1 MTEERKTVDIII
13 SDDLR
18 NVLLEIQDSQVA
30 QLLVKGTHFE
40 DELADDHVNY
50 ISISKKDLTK
60 ISYLTKERYEGLSID
75 ECWATTKRIMAKP
88 GGFISKVFKNI
99 SEKEVEKFS
108 TLFRSEITKPKLD
121 FQVFEGDEIKKFY
134 HYSSYCERN
143 GGSLHASCMKYD
155 NCQSFLDIYTKNPDN
170 CKIVVLFDND
180 DATRI
185 IGRAILWVVD
195 GHKVMDRIY
204 TINDEAYQFYFKQ
217 WASKHGYYFKSEQN
231 WFNTRQFE
239 MLGSK
244 KINLDLVLD
253 LPNNKF
259 DRVPYMDTFKFMDYE
274 GKLYNF
280 QPKGKEFY
288 TLTDTGGRKNGYDH
302 LVTDYLTGVLRYR
315 GDAIRL
321 RYLEVDGSRVHTHPD
336 NCYYSEIMDTYILRD
351 HAFQHPVLRD
361 YIFNDDF
368 KQHNNDERI
377 QERIKYVEQR
387 EAQRQKE
394 REEREARRKRQLEG
408 VEQGGER
415 GRLYSDFNDY
425 ADVLNQ
431 MRNLRH
437 NFNTDEIYSYV
448 SEYMDLRRRGYAGSL
463 ADLVR
468 DRRNERVAPP
478 IHRERGRVLRADRPQ
493 VDFFEGYERIFRDV
507 PQPVEEPVS
516 PLAQPEP
523 VEEEAQ
529 EEVTE
534 RVEEQPIITAAQGE
548 SITTTTGLDLSALYN
563 RYMTADGTSIENRI
577 TFLPTDDSSGTRF
590 GRYYTRVDI
599 ETGEIRIEEGAE

>member
-1 MTEERKTVDIII
+1 
-13 SDDLR
+13 
-18 NVLLEIQDSQVA
+18 
-30 QLLVKGTHFE
+30 
-40 DELADDHVNY
+40 
-50 ISISKKDLTK
+50 
-60 ISYLTKERYEGLSID
+60 
-75 ECWATTKRIMAKP
+75 
-88 GGFISKVFKNI
+88 
-99 SEKEVEKFS
+99 
-108 TLFRSEITKPKLD
+108 
-121 FQVFEGDEIKKFY
+121 
-134 HYSSYCERN
+134 
-143 GGSLHASCMKYD
+143 
-155 NCQSFLDIYTKNPDN
+155 
-170 CKIVVLFDND
+170 
-180 DATRI
+180 
-185 IGRAILWVVD
+185 
-195 GHKVMDRIY
+195 MDRIY

-253 LPNNKF
+253 LPNTKF

-280 QPKGKEFY
+280 QPKGKDFY

-302 LVTDYLTGVLRYR
+302 LVTDYITGVLRYR

-321 RYLEVDGSRVHTHPD
+321 RYLEVEGGVRAHTHPD
-336 NCYYSEIMDTYILRD
+336 SCYYSEIMDTYILRE
-351 HAFQHPVLRD
+351 HSIQHPILKD

-368 KQHNNDERI
+368 KSHNNEERI
-377 QERIKYVEQR
+377 QERIKYVEER

-448 SEYMDLRRRGYAGSL
+448 SEYMDLRRRGYGGSL
-463 ADLVR
+463 QDLVR
-468 DRRNERVAPP
+468 ERRNERVAPP
-478 IHRERGRVLRADRPQ
+478 IHRERVVRRADRPQ
-493 VDFFEGYERIFRDV
+493 VDFFEGYERLFAEPV
-507 PQPVEEPVS
+507 PVEEPVS
-516 PLAQPEP
+516 PLDQPEP

-534 RVEEQPIITAAQGE
+534 RVEEQPIITEAQGE
-548 SITTTTGLDLSALYN
+548 SITTTTGLDLTALYN
-563 RYMTADGTSIENRI
+563 RYQTADTRNIR
-577 TFLPTDDSSGTRF
+577 FLPTDDSGTRF

-599 ETGEIRIEEGAE
+599 ETGEMRIEEGAE